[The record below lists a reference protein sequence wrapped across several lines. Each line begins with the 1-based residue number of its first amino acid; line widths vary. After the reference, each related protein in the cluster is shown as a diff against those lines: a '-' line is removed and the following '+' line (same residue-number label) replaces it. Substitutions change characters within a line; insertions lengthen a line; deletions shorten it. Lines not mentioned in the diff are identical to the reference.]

1 MSSSMSSLETIN
13 PTSQLNALPKYS
25 EKETSKTIKA
35 GKKKESINVNGLEK
49 AANSLVKK
57 AEAALSKHRQVNT
70 ARRANMAENI
80 ESNARKELRLGK
92 TILNLAGAI
101 KAGKS
106 RYLAGIRSRSQVQVL
121 EYMLRAGKGNRSRQ
135 LKYVEWDTHREVEIL
150 DIDFV
155 KYPYPWVSKHNF
167 KQLNLLG
174 QKIAGISEFLVDLNT
189 LFTSQ
194 LKKQDSDNVYFDS
207 QEKISLL
214 RNVIEALKEDN
225 SYVTKSMADS
235 LIYQSQD
242 CEVLQNL
249 GIKDLPTLIDA
260 LKEYFEY
267 RSNQVQESPIKRL
280 ERELIGL
287 KIPNYFPTPK
297 KLIEKMLDL
306 ADIDSQENL
315 KILEPSAGSGHL
327 ADEIK
332 RRVTNCDLSVIEINH
347 HLKEI
352 LEAKGHNLVA
362 REFLYHKKQYS
373 IIIMNPPF
381 SDGEAHL
388 QHAYELLY
396 PGGRVVSIMGEGSF
410 FRTDKKTLEF
420 RDWFESVGGYSEKL
434 PDGSFLNSD
443 RPTGVATRIV
453 LITKPADSVAEVDTS
468 TIPDNSKIDDST
480 TINPVINSVA
490 VNPNLETLS
499 EAAKDIAEKAESILA
514 QDIEVKTYEQAII
527 AKSVD
532 FEARKQLQ
540 LASTIASIVQAI
552 QSGKTHFLSSIK
564 DQCDVEVLE
573 NLLQQA
579 KHQRPKQIGKV
590 LKDCE
595 PELTDLDLVRYPY
608 PILTMLILGKVS
620 EIKTVEGLNTI
631 TTRFAKLVDV
641 EAKNRGYL
649 IFKEPSQIK
658 DFEEMVNLVKP
669 VNSWLEEMLMVNE
682 KLTYYKTLQSLGL
695 TDLPT
700 LVEGLKEYL
709 ALRIDTPKIN
719 PIKALELHVMGIG
732 IEGYFYTPKAVVA
745 KMLDFTNIQ
754 ADTKIL
760 NAFAGAGNI
769 ADGIKN
775 LHPTSNISVIE
786 IDWKLKEV
794 LTAKGYNI
802 VDSNVFEHQ
811 ENYQLVL
818 MNPPNRHHYDITCF
832 YQAYNLLVPG
842 GKLVSIISEESFS
855 SNSDYSIGFRKWLK
869 RLGGISQILPD
880 GSLID
885 KLSSTNIAARI
896 VVVDKSSLF

>member
-1 MSSSMSSLETIN
+1 MSSIQTIN
-13 PTSQLNALPKYS
+13 TNRLKGLVRYPEVKGT
-25 EKETSKTIKA
+25 KTTKA
-35 GKKKESINVNGLEK
+35 SKKEKGINVNTLEK
-49 AANSLVKK
+49 VATTLLKK
-57 AEAALSKHRQVNT
+57 SETTLSKERLTNT
-70 ARRANMAENI
+70 VRRADMAENI
-80 ESNARKELRLGK
+80 KSNARKELRLAK
-92 TILNLAGAI
+92 TILNLVEAI

-106 RYLAGIRSRSQVQVL
+106 KYLAGIRSRSQVQAL
-121 EYMLRAGKGNRSRQ
+121 EYILRAAKSNRSRY
-135 LKYVEWDTHREVEIL
+135 LKYSELDSKDREVEIL
-150 DIDFV
+150 DINFV
-155 KYPYPWVSKHNF
+155 KYPYPWITKHNF

-174 QKIAGISEFLVDLNT
+174 QKITGLSGFLVDLNI
-189 LFTSQ
+189 LFTLD
-194 LKKQDSDNVYFDS
+194 LKKQDSDKLYFDND
-207 QEKISLL
+207 QKLWLL
-214 RNVIEALKEDN
+214 RDTIQKLKTSDHHAA
-225 SYVTKSMADS
+225 KDMADFLVS
-235 LIYQSQD
+235 QSQD
-242 CEVLQNL
+242 CELLQNL
-249 GIKDLPTLIDA
+249 GIKDLHTLIKA
-260 LKEYFEY
+260 LEEYFQY
-267 RSNQVQESPIKRL
+267 RSNQIQEDPVKRL
-280 ERELIGL
+280 ERELIGV

-297 KLIEKMLDL
+297 KIIEKMLDL
-306 ADIDSQENL
+306 AGIDSQENL

-332 RRVTNCDLSVIEINH
+332 KRAVNSDLSVIEINH

-362 REFLYHKKQYS
+362 RDFLYHKENYS

-396 PGGRVVSIMGEGSF
+396 PGGRVISIMGEGSF

-420 RDWFESVGGYSEKL
+420 REWLDSVGGYSEKL

-443 RPTGVATRIV
+443 RPTGVAARIV
-453 LITKPADSVAEVDTS
+453 LIAKPADSGAEIDTR

-480 TINPVINSVA
+480 TINPVINVV
-490 VNPNLETLS
+490 VNPNLEILS
-499 EAAKDIAEKAESILA
+499 EAAKDIAEKAEGILA
-514 QDIEVKTYEQAII
+514 QDTEVRTYEQAIT

-552 QSGKTHFLSSIK
+552 QSGKTHFLSSVK
-564 DQCDVEVLE
+564 DQCDVEILE
-573 NLLQQA
+573 NLLQEA
-579 KHQRPKQIGKV
+579 KHQRPKEIGKV

-595 PELTDLDLVRYPY
+595 PELTDLELVRYPY

-669 VNSWLEEMLMVNE
+669 VNNWLEEMLMFNE
-682 KLTYYKTLQSLGL
+682 KLVYYKALQTLGL

-700 LVEGLKEYL
+700 LIEGLKEYL
-709 ALRIDTPKIN
+709 ILRIDTPKIN

-745 KMLDFTNIQ
+745 KMLDFANIQ

-775 LHPTSNISVIE
+775 LHPTCNISVIE

-818 MNPPNRHHYDITCF
+818 MNPPNRYHYDITCF

-842 GKLVSIISEESFS
+842 GKLVSIITEESFS

-885 KLSSTNIAARI
+885 KRSSTNIAARI